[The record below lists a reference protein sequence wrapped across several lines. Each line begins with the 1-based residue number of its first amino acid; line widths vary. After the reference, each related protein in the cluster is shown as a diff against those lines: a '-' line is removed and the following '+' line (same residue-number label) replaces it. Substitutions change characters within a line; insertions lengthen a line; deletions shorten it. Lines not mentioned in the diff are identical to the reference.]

1 MRRRLAR
8 AFATARCHASMMT
21 DEQWFYC
28 LKHGT
33 VEGPEGCRA
42 ADRLGP
48 YPDKETASRALEIA
62 RERTE
67 AADAADREWKE
78 RGAAPRGGS
87 GT

>member
-1 MRRRLAR
+1 M
-8 AFATARCHASMMT
+8 S

-33 VEGPEGCRA
+33 VEGAEAAAPPTGSARTRTGRPRRA
-42 ADRLGP
+42 PWR
-48 YPDKETASRALEIA
+48 SR

-67 AADAADREWKE
+67 AADEADREWKE

-87 GT
+87 GD